1 MRVPALVVFGS
12 LVLAGCGPQTP
23 EQDRP
28 DPGTAAPA
36 AAAQIA
42 TAPNGNVANGN
53 QALIDATPQVSLTQ
67 EQRAQLRELAK
78 GYIDKA
84 AEENTQGFTAVTGV
98 EDEVVAL
105 QPTQVHAWT
114 VQLQR
119 GETYRIIGGCD
130 NECTDMDFELLDPTG
145 KIVERDTL
153 TDSFPI
159 INVSPTAAGAYV
171 VRFLMKTC
179 TIGPCYAAGRLYHQ
193 TGSTTAPARASNA
206 A

>member
-23 EQDRP
+23 EKDRP
-28 DPGTAAPA
+28 NPGTPA
-36 AAAQIA
+36 QVA
-42 TAPNGNVANGN
+42 TAPAANGN
-53 QALIDATPQVSLTQ
+53 QALIDATPQVSLTE
-67 EQRAQLRELAK
+67 EQRAQLRELSK
-78 GYIDKA
+78 SYIDDA
-84 AEENTQGFTAVTGV
+84 ARENTQGFTAVAGV

-119 GETYRIIGGCD
+119 GETYRVIGGCD

-145 KIVERDTL
+145 KIIERDTL
-153 TDSFPI
+153 PDSFPI
-159 INVSPTAAGAYV
+159 INVSPTTAGAYT
-171 VRFLMKTC
+171 VRFVMKTC
-179 TIGPCYAAGRLYHQ
+179 TIGPCYAAARLYHQ
-193 TGSTTAPARASNA
+193 TGSTTAPARTASA

>member
-1 MRVPALVVFGS
+1 MRLSALTLFGS
-12 LVLAGCGPQTP
+12 LVLAGCGSQTP
-23 EQDRP
+23 EKDRP
-28 DPGTAAPA
+28 DPGTPA
-36 AAAQIA
+36 QVA
-42 TAPNGNVANGN
+42 TAPTTAPAANGN

-105 QPTQVHAWT
+105 QPTQTHIWT

-119 GETYRIIGGCD
+119 GQTYRVIGGCD
-130 NECTDMDFELLDPTG
+130 NECTDMDFELLDATG

-153 TDSFPI
+153 PDSFPI
-159 INVSPTAAGAYV
+159 INISPPANGAYT
-171 VRFLMKTC
+171 VRFVMKTC
-179 TIGPCYAAGRLYHQ
+179 TIGPCYAAARLYHQ
-193 TGSTTAPARASNA
+193 TGSTQAPNRAANA

>member
-1 MRVPALVVFGS
+1 MRVPTLTLIGCV
-12 LVLAGCGPQTP
+12 VLAGCGSQTP

-28 DPGTAAPA
+28 DPGAAAAPV
-36 AAAQIA
+36 AQIA

-53 QALIDATPQVSLTQ
+53 QALINATPQVSLTQ
-67 EQRAQLRELAK
+67 EQRAELRALAK
-78 GYIDKA
+78 GYIDDA
-84 AEENTQGFTAVTGV
+84 ARENSQGFTAVAGI

-114 VQLQR
+114 VRLQR

-145 KIVERDTL
+145 KIIERDTL
-153 TDSFPI
+153 PDSFPI
-159 INVSPTAAGAYV
+159 INISPTAAGAYT
-171 VRFLMKTC
+171 VRFVMKTC
-179 TIGPCYAAGRLYHQ
+179 TIGPCYAAARLYHQ
-193 TGSTTAPARASNA
+193 TGSTTAAPERSNA

>member
-1 MRVPALVVFGS
+1 MRISAMTMVGCV
-12 LVLAGCGPQTP
+12 VLAGCNNPVP

-28 DPGTAAPA
+28 NPGTAAPS

-53 QALIDATPQVSLTQ
+53 QALIDATPQASLTQ
-67 EQRAQLRELAK
+67 EQRAELRLLAK
-78 GYIDKA
+78 GYIDDA
-84 AEENTQGFTAVTGV
+84 AAENTQGFTAVSGV

-105 QPTQVHAWT
+105 QPTQVHVWT

-119 GETYRIIGGCD
+119 GQTYRVIGGCD

-145 KIVERDTL
+145 KIIERDTL
-153 TDSFPI
+153 PDSFPI
-159 INVSPTAAGAYV
+159 INVMPTTAGAYTL
-171 VRFLMKTC
+171 RFVMKTC
-179 TIGPCYAAGRLYHQ
+179 TVAPCYAAARLYHQ
-193 TGSTTAPARASNA
+193 TGSTTAPTRAENA

>member
-12 LVLAGCGPQTP
+12 LVLAGCGSQTP

-28 DPGTAAPA
+28 DPGAAAAPV
-36 AAAQIA
+36 AQIA
-42 TAPNGNVANGN
+42 TAPNGNTANGD
-53 QALIDATPQVSLTQ
+53 QAVINATPQVSLTE
-67 EQRAQLRELAK
+67 EQRAQLRELSREF
-78 GYIDKA
+78 IDQA

-105 QPTQVHAWT
+105 QPTQVHAWR

-130 NECTDMDFELLDPTG
+130 NECTDMDFELLDTTG
-145 KIVERDTL
+145 KIIERDTL
-153 TDSFPI
+153 PDSFPI
-159 INVSPTAAGAYV
+159 INVTPTTAGAYT
-171 VRFLMKTC
+171 VRFVMKTC
-179 TIGPCYAAGRLYHQ
+179 TVAPCYAAARLYHQ
-193 TGSTTAPARASNA
+193 TGSTTAPAGASNA